1 MLRPGA
7 QSLQTARAA
16 AALPAAGAYD
26 AAPTELSCQA
36 AGAVTLFTTYTRAGV
51 GGSVRLRVQVS
62 PYAADIVGVQNWFQL
77 SLYAAAVLAA
87 GADAN
92 SFVQR
97 ETILYTSTAAG
108 AETFAYGP
116 IRLDGTISRLRIAAA
131 EVGAQGTPGAC
142 EIVALFQQGLS

>member
-51 GGSVRLRVQVS
+51 GGWSDELTRKVVGTSEPITMEIGGGSWTLRATCS
-62 PYAADIVGVQNWFQL
+62 GRRAW
-77 SLYAAAVLAA
+77 
-87 GADAN
+87 
-92 SFVQR
+92 
-97 ETILYTSTAAG
+97 
-108 AETFAYGP
+108 
-116 IRLDGTISRLRIAAA
+116 IA
-131 EVGAQGTPGAC
+131 
-142 EIVALFQQGLS
+142 